1 MIKHPF
7 SIQEPMP
14 KLKRKFYNMKQTRDI
29 PLNKIVSNRY
39 QPRLTFNEEAIKEL
53 ALSIKEN
60 GLIQP
65 ISVRQ
70 NGDNYEIIA
79 GERRYRAYCFLQA
92 ESIPCFVLDVDDSQM
107 AEMALVENIQRED
120 LSAIEEAKAFVIML
134 ETHALTQEKI
144 AVKIGKSQSSVANKI
159 RLLQLPEEI
168 QAAVSEHKIT
178 ERHARALLGM
188 DEKKQLEVYKKI
200 TEQNL
205 NVKQTEALVEHHK
218 EEKKVKKN
226 VTRGITRNL
235 RVALNTVHA
244 AVQMIK
250 KTGIMVDMLEKDS
263 EDHVEIVL
271 RFPK

>member
-1 MIKHPF
+1 
-7 SIQEPMP
+7 
-14 KLKRKFYNMKQTRDI
+14 MKQTRDI
-29 PLNKIVSNRY
+29 PLNQIVSNRY
-39 QPRLTFNEEAIKEL
+39 QPRLNFKEEAIREL
-53 ALSIKEN
+53 ALSIQEN

-70 NGDNYEIIA
+70 SGDKFEIIA
-79 GERRYRAYCFLQA
+79 GERRYRAMSLLQ
-92 ESIPCFVLDVDDSQM
+92 SPTIPCFVLEVEDSQM

-120 LSAIEEAKAFVIML
+120 LSAIEEAKAFVIMI

-144 AVKIGKSQSSVANKI
+144 AAKIGKSQSSVANKI
-159 RLLQLPEEI
+159 RLLQLPQEI
-168 QAAVSEHKIT
+168 QLAVSDKQIT

-188 DEKKQLEVYKKI
+188 DEKRQLELYKKI

-218 EEKKVKKN
+218 EDKKVKKN
-226 VTRGITRNL
+226 QTRGITRNL
-235 RVALNTVHA
+235 RVALNTIHA

-250 KTGIMVDMLEKDS
+250 KTGIVAEMS
-263 EDHVEIVL
+263 EQDHEDYVEITL

>member
-1 MIKHPF
+1 
-7 SIQEPMP
+7 
-14 KLKRKFYNMKQTRDI
+14 MKQTRDI
-29 PLNKIVSNRY
+29 PLNQIVSNRY
-39 QPRLTFNEEAIKEL
+39 QPRINFKEDAIREL
-53 ALSIKEN
+53 ALSIQEN

-70 NGDNYEIIA
+70 SGDKFEIIA
-79 GERRYRAYCFLQA
+79 GERRYRAMSLLQ
-92 ESIPCFVLDVDDSQM
+92 SPTIPCFVLEVEDSQM

-120 LSAIEEAKAFVIML
+120 LSAIEEAKAFVIMI

-144 AVKIGKSQSSVANKI
+144 AAKIGKSQSSVANKI
-159 RLLQLPEEI
+159 RLLQLPQEI
-168 QAAVSEHKIT
+168 QVAVSDKQIT

-188 DEKKQLEVYKKI
+188 DEKRQLELYKKI

-218 EEKKVKKN
+218 EDKKVKKN
-226 VTRGITRNL
+226 QTRGITRNL
-235 RVALNTVHA
+235 RVALNTIHA

-250 KTGIMVDMLEKDS
+250 KTGIVAEMS
-263 EDHVEIVL
+263 EQDHEEYVEITL

>member
-92 ESIPCFVLDVDDSQM
+92 DSIPCFILDVDDSQM

-188 DEKKQLEVYKKI
+188 DDKKQLEVYKKI

-218 EEKKVKKN
+218 EDKKVKKN
-226 VTRGITRNL
+226 LTRGITRNL

>member
-1 MIKHPF
+1 
-7 SIQEPMP
+7 
-14 KLKRKFYNMKQTRDI
+14 MKQTRDI
-29 PLNKIVSNRY
+29 PLNQIVSNRY
-39 QPRLTFNEEAIKEL
+39 QPRINFKEDAIREL
-53 ALSIKEN
+53 ALSIQEN

-70 NGDNYEIIA
+70 SGDKFEIIA
-79 GERRYRAYCFLQA
+79 GERRYRAMSLLQ
-92 ESIPCFVLDVDDSQM
+92 SPTIPCFVLEVEDSQM

-120 LSAIEEAKAFVIML
+120 LSAIEEAKAFVIMI

-144 AVKIGKSQSSVANKI
+144 AAKIGKSQSSVANKI
-159 RLLQLPEEI
+159 RLLQLPQEI
-168 QAAVSEHKIT
+168 QLAVSDKQIT

-188 DEKKQLEVYKKI
+188 DEKRQLDLYKKI

-218 EEKKVKKN
+218 EDKKVKKN
-226 VTRGITRNL
+226 QTRGITRNL
-235 RVALNTVHA
+235 RVALNTIHA

-250 KTGIMVDMLEKDS
+250 KTGIVAEMS
-263 EDHVEIVL
+263 EQDHEEYVEITL

>member
-1 MIKHPF
+1 
-7 SIQEPMP
+7 
-14 KLKRKFYNMKQTRDI
+14 MKQTRDI
-29 PLNKIVSNRY
+29 PLHKIVSNRY
-39 QPRLTFNEEAIKEL
+39 QPRLTFNEDAIKEL
-53 ALSIKEN
+53 AESIKEN

-70 NGDNYEIIA
+70 NGDTFEIIA
-79 GERRYRAYCFLQA
+79 GERRYRALCYLQA
-92 ESIPCFVLDVDDSQM
+92 DSIPCFVLDVDDSQM

-120 LSAIEEAKAFVIML
+120 LSAIEEAKAFVVML

-144 AVKIGKSQSSVANKI
+144 ATKIGKSQSSVANKI

-168 QAAVSEHKIT
+168 QTAVSDHKIT

-188 DEKKQLEVYKKI
+188 DEKKQLDVYKKI

-218 EEKKVKKN
+218 EDKKVKKN

-250 KTGIMVDMLEKDS
+250 KTGIVVEMAEKDS

>member
-1 MIKHPF
+1 
-7 SIQEPMP
+7 
-14 KLKRKFYNMKQTRDI
+14 MKQTRDI

-39 QPRLTFNEEAIKEL
+39 QPRLTFKEEAIKEL
-53 ALSIKEN
+53 AESIKEN

-70 NGDNYEIIA
+70 NGEQFEIIA
-79 GERRYRAYCFLQA
+79 GERRYRAMCYLQS
-92 ESIPCFVLDVDDSQM
+92 ETIPCFVLDVDDSQM

-120 LSAIEEAKAFVIML
+120 LSAIEEAKAFVIMI

-144 AVKIGKSQSSVANKI
+144 AAKIGKSQSSVANKI

-168 QAAVSEHKIT
+168 QAAVSEHSIT

-188 DEKKQLEVYKKI
+188 DSKKQLDVYKKI

-250 KTGIMVDMLEKDS
+250 KTGIMVDMAERDV